1 MGLLDWFWRRGSS
14 GSPEDLGDASAF
26 PTHGAGV
33 PSGSGSEGSPVG
45 VSDPGSLS
53 GDDAD
58 EVVAWDESDEATGD
72 GTPAEPGR

>member
-1 MGLLDWFWRRGSS
+1 MGFLDWFWRRGSS
-14 GSPEDLGDASAF
+14 GSPEDLGNAPAF

-58 EVVAWDESDEATGD
+58 EVVAADESDEATGD
-72 GTPAEPGR
+72 SSPVDPER